1 MPADKSSLQAKR
13 LLHHYLEIG
22 FRNSGYRWD
31 ADNTSEVNEIVDS
44 IIDACTPAG
53 SPSPSSATP
62 SIPSTQSTPS
72 TADPLTRIADAL
84 ERIAAQSD
92 WIELSDCWV
101 RRGDIY
107 RVDTG
112 YQQNLFFYA
121 RHQEGTVAQ
130 GQDLGDV
137 LAALGIDT
145 DR

>member
-1 MPADKSSLQAKR
+1 MSADNFHTARAKS
-13 LLHHYLEIG
+13 LLAHYLKFGLEAA
-22 FRNSGYRWD
+22 GYRWD
-31 ADNTSEVNEIVDS
+31 GDNQSEVADIVDS

-62 SIPSTQSTPS
+62 SISSTQPD
-72 TADPLTRIADAL
+72 ALTRIADAL

-137 LAALGIDT
+137 LAVLGIDT

>member
-1 MPADKSSLQAKR
+1 MPADNFHTARAKS
-13 LLHHYLEIG
+13 LLAHYLKFGLEAAG
-22 FRNSGYRWD
+22 LRWD
-31 ADNTSEVNEIVDS
+31 GDNRSEVADIVDS
-44 IIDACTPAG
+44 IIDAVQPAQ
-53 SPSPSSATP
+53 
-62 SIPSTQSTPS
+62 PSTISNQQSSINNS
-72 TADPLTRIADAL
+72 TAQPDALTRIADAL

-121 RHQEGTVAQ
+121 RYQEGAFAH
-130 GQDLGDV
+130 GRELGDV
-137 LAALGIDT
+137 LAALGIDN

>member
-1 MPADKSSLQAKR
+1 MPADNFHTARAKS
-13 LLHHYLEIG
+13 LLAHYLKFG
-22 FRNSGYRWD
+22 VTALGVHWD
-31 ADNTSEVNEIVDS
+31 SDNTAEVDDIVDS
-44 IIDACTPAG
+44 MIDAAGQAVADVILAASPAQ
-53 SPSPSSATP
+53 PDA
-62 SIPSTQSTPS
+62 
-72 TADPLTRIADAL
+72 LTRIADAL

-130 GQDLGDV
+130 GKDLGDV

>member
-1 MPADKSSLQAKR
+1 MPTDKSSLQAKR

-53 SPSPSSATP
+53 SPSPSSATS

-84 ERIAAQSD
+84 ERIADKLDLLCAKGTDYSGAD
-92 WIELSDCWV
+92 MAVLRIE
-101 RRGDIY
+101 
-107 RVDTG
+107 
-112 YQQNLFFYA
+112 
-121 RHQEGTVAQ
+121 
-130 GQDLGDV
+130 
-137 LAALGIDT
+137 AL
-145 DR
+145 R

>member
-1 MPADKSSLQAKR
+1 MPADNRSTVVAKR
-13 LLHHYLEIG
+13 LLAHYLKFGLEAAG
-22 FRNSGYRWD
+22 GRWGS
-31 ADNTSEVNEIVDS
+31 DNQSEVADIVDS
-44 IIDACTPAG
+44 IIDAAGQAVADVILAASPAQ
-53 SPSPSSATP
+53 PDA
-62 SIPSTQSTPS
+62 
-72 TADPLTRIADAL
+72 LTRIADAL

-137 LAALGIDT
+137 LAVLGIDT